1 MRHIHPNTGNEPEA
15 EHDKEGGSTQNVP
28 LRVLAMAAQNAMW
41 SVQPADS
48 PEIHYGAFEHL
59 FHADREVV
67 DWLIE
72 RIKEKYRIAEVCN
85 AHVERELDKL
95 SHQILLD
102 QAYEA
107 LWLVKPV
114 DVQGIAEQY
123 GIDQE
128 TIEEYVQQM
137 GRTRPF
143 EHITNG
149 DILLFIAQVRAEQ
162 VSYPG
167 EGGNEVCTV
176 KTDPAYLQYL
186 AQRLR
191 ENAFLLSPDVDMRNI
206 AHYYGMT
213 ERQVKQVM
221 ASIDLQEG
229 EQLTNRLIV
238 SRIDQAGGD
247 WLSLGLLPDT
257 HELLSTEEASRVG
270 IPPPSIP
277 CECGEPM
284 YKGEGINTLF
294 GPYCSEE
301 CVHRYVCMGYALAGF
316 VTDEDVA
323 NPSHP
328 IYHWVCKHEAS
339 PGH

>member
-1 MRHIHPNTGNEPEA
+1 MDMQHNQIVSNRNDDTGSLSLRA
-15 EHDKEGGSTQNVP
+15 LAAATQ
-28 LRVLAMAAQNAMW
+28 LAIWAI
-41 SVQPADS
+41 QPANS
-48 PEIHYGAFEHL
+48 PDISYEGFESHY
-59 FHADREVV
+59 HASREVI

-72 RIKEKYRIAEVCN
+72 RIKEKYGVAEVWN
-85 AHVERELDKL
+85 AHVERELVKL

-107 LWLVKPV
+107 VWLVKPV
-114 DVQGIAEQY
+114 DIQGIAEQY

-128 TIEEYVQQM
+128 AIEEYVQQM
-137 GRTRPF
+137 VRTRPF

-149 DILLFIAQVRAEQ
+149 DILLFIAQVRADQ

-167 EGGNEVCTV
+167 EGGNEVYTV

-191 ENAFLLSPDVDMRNI
+191 ESAFLSSPDVDTRII
-206 AHYYGMT
+206 AHYYGMM

-229 EQLTNRLIV
+229 GQLTNRQIV
-238 SRIDQAGGD
+238 TRIDLAGGD

-257 HELLSTEEASRVG
+257 NELLSIEEASRLG
-270 IPPPSIP
+270 IPTPSIP

-284 YKGEGINTLF
+284 YKGDGTNTLF

-301 CVHRYVCMGYALAGF
+301 CVHRYVCMGYVLAGF

-339 PGH
+339 PRH